1 MVFDISAGEVQ
12 AFLPEY
18 SINQRLRPSAQK
30 AVFIAEDKDKKK
42 VALKI
47 YNPHAN
53 IERLRREIEVMMKLD
68 SPYVASLIEFN
79 QRVTAQG
86 SIIYIVE
93 EFVDGPD
100 LATVM
105 ENKDTMK
112 EQELIPFLGKLLFGL
127 RDIWEHK
134 VVHRDIKPANIMIN
148 SNGDPV
154 IIDFGIA
161 RNLELETITQTQ
173 LPIGLCTPKWGAPE
187 QILNKKTFIDCRSD
201 IYSLGLIAYEL
212 VTGVHP
218 IWKESI
224 SFDDNLQRML
234 SIQSPKLEKDMVHS
248 SLGNYIYKMTQLEP
262 FKRFR
267 NPNIAIRNLKSI
279 ADEIGCDFI

>member
-1 MVFDISAGEVQ
+1 MVFDISAAEVQ
-12 AFLPEY
+12 ALLPEY
-18 SINQRLRPSAQK
+18 TINQRLRPSAQK
-30 AVFIAEDKDKKK
+30 AVFIAEDKHKDK

-127 RDIWEHK
+127 KDIWEHK
-134 VVHRDIKPANIMIN
+134 VVHRDIKPAKKQLQMNW
-148 SNGDPV
+148 DV
-154 IIDFGIA
+154 ILYEIIFGTK
-161 RNLELETITQTQ
+161 LLLSTWSS
-173 LPIGLCTPKWGAPE
+173 GPK
-187 QILNKKTFIDCRSD
+187 NR
-201 IYSLGLIAYEL
+201 
-212 VTGVHP
+212 
-218 IWKESI
+218 
-224 SFDDNLQRML
+224 
-234 SIQSPKLEKDMVHS
+234 
-248 SLGNYIYKMTQLEP
+248 
-262 FKRFR
+262 
-267 NPNIAIRNLKSI
+267 
-279 ADEIGCDFI
+279 